1 MKKSTYDYIVQE
13 VESADPAKLIDLLF
27 QRAQRD
33 LDGAQEL
40 WPSLPQS
47 PAAVQLAVHAQRII
61 QELQAS
67 LNFDAGGPLSIQLFQ
82 LYEFMQYT
90 IMEAVSSRQPED
102 LQKIQDVREMLG
114 QLASAWTDMMQSGNA
129 GTSSAAMALDGTL
142 VA

>member
-40 WPSLPQS
+40 WSSLPQS

-61 QELQAS
+61 QELQTS

-82 LYEFMQYT
+82 LYEYMQYT

-114 QLASAWTDMMQSGNA
+114 QLATAWTDMIQNGD
-129 GTSSAAMALDGTL
+129 AAKGGAALTLNGTL

>member
-40 WPSLPQS
+40 WSSLPQS

-61 QELQAS
+61 QELQTS
-67 LNFDAGGPLSIQLFQ
+67 LNFDAGGPLSVQLFQ
-82 LYEFMQYT
+82 LYEYMQYT

-114 QLASAWTDMMQSGNA
+114 QLATAWADMIQNSD
-129 GTSSAAMALDGTL
+129 AAKGGAALTLNGTL